1 MNIKNT
7 TSELLFGLTI
17 FVRLIPLAFM
27 FSQKGTQLLIETSF
41 RYFVWCGEAIVLFLL
56 ALTKQNLSKKQM
68 IALATLC
75 LLVPFTFTFN
85 ENGVT
90 FLILDKYIS
99 SILSWLMASV
109 LFSKLISNSNII
121 EKSSR

>member
-17 FVRLIPLAFM
+17 FVGLIPLAFM

-56 ALTKQNLSKKQM
+56 LLTKQNLKKKQM

>member
-90 FLILDKYIS
+90 FLILDKYIN

>member
-17 FVRLIPLAFM
+17 FVGLIPLAFM

-56 ALTKQNLSKKQM
+56 LLTKQNLKKKQM

-90 FLILDKYIS
+90 FLILDKYIN